1 MREVIKMKTTEREP
15 IVGKSVADTT
25 ACTVEL
31 FGVARLKANT
41 ARITLT
47 LPAGADLG
55 AALSALGDAL
65 PILVG
70 SVLVQD
76 RHQLV
81 PGFACNVNGQVF
93 VRDMRTVV
101 KAGDS
106 ILILSSDAGG

>member
-1 MREVIKMKTTEREP
+1 MRPPDQRPKLY
-15 IVGKSVADTT
+15 KSVADTI

-55 AALSALGDAL
+55 AALSALADAL
-65 PILVG
+65 PMLVG
-70 SVLVQD
+70 SVLMQD
-76 RHQLV
+76 RHHLV
-81 PGFACNVNGQVF
+81 PGFVCNVNGQLF
-93 VRDMRTVV
+93 VRDMCTAVQ
-101 KAGDS
+101 AGDS